1 MADYSEFHTDSSA
14 QNRRGAESR
23 GRTPRTD
30 AFRKAILFLLLIL
43 ALTVASS
50 LDRCA
55 ESVHQPEKID
65 VPEFA
70 DLPELPQMPDE
81 LREALENYSEP

>member
-1 MADYSEFHTDSSA
+1 MADYSEFHTGYSA

-23 GRTPRTD
+23 GRTPRAD
-30 AFRKAILFLLLIL
+30 AFRRAMLFLLLIL
-43 ALTVASS
+43 ALTAASS

-55 ESVHQPEKID
+55 EDVHQPESIQ

-70 DLPELPQMPDE
+70 DLPELPQMPEE
-81 LREALENYSEP
+81 LREALENYSRP